1 MSENECSIC
10 NDNDTS
16 NNLNCY
22 TCDKSICIKCC
33 NLLQDKS
40 FINFKLKNELF
51 IKYKCPYCRDFNNK
65 NVKLLSKIEIINIFS
80 NLLSKYL
87 ILQNNNEYLTNTNTE
102 LNEELYKNDKK
113 IKDIINI
120 NINNIKTY
128 DKILMKYNSILL

>member
-33 NLLQDKS
+33 NLLQEKS